1 MLFSFQCLLIVDFVV
16 QRQSIKKENVAE
28 SAGGKAGPA
37 EIHLG
42 GGHGEHGGA
51 NQRQEGENTQEN
63 RYNSIEIV

>member
-1 MLFSFQCLLIVDFVV
+1 MSVDIRLFYPEIIQKE
-16 QRQSIKKENVAE
+16 RENVAE

-42 GGHGEHGGA
+42 GGHGEHGGE

-63 RYNSIEIV
+63 R